1 MQVIIFYDQFDNSL
15 SCVTLLNIA
24 FTPEISLCDALSN
37 SSYLLHASF
46 IMGAANIA
54 RDDFYMTFKGQLV
67 NGKYSDIACHGDTY
81 NAHQAIACS
90 RSGFFERADRFPGKE
105 HKKVRLISVR
115 KILELSSP

>member
-1 MQVIIFYDQFDNSL
+1 
-15 SCVTLLNIA
+15 
-24 FTPEISLCDALSN
+24 
-37 SSYLLHASF
+37 
-46 IMGAANIA
+46 MGAANIA